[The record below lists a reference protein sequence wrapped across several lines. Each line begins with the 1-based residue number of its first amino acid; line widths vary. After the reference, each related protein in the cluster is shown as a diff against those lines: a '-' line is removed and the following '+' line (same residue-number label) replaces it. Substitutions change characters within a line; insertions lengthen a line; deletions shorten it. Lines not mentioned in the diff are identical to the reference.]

1 MISNLC
7 SPIIEKV
14 KIETGRNLIIHHS
27 LKSFTSATKYA
38 TTAIDQTLSCKIQ
51 NLTEPVQVTWRNLD
65 DSEITGSSEG
75 YAINQGTV
83 DENGIQISTLTIS
96 AAKLSQL
103 NTSSPLTWECVV
115 QPSLNPNLK
124 YSVSLTK
131 VVVTFLD
138 FGESAML
145 NFFRSFS
152 KRLCQSVAAKVSLVS
167 SSIILVKML

>member
-1 MISNLC
+1 M
-7 SPIIEKV
+7 
-14 KIETGRNLIIHHS
+14 
-27 LKSFTSATKYA
+27 
-38 TTAIDQTLSCKIQ
+38 
-51 NLTEPVQVTWRNLD
+51 QVTWRNLD

-115 QPSLNPNLK
+115 EPSLNPNLK

-145 NFFRSFS
+145 NFFRSIS
-152 KRLCQSVAAKVSLVS
+152 KPLCQSVAAKVSLVS
-167 SSIILVKML
+167 SSII